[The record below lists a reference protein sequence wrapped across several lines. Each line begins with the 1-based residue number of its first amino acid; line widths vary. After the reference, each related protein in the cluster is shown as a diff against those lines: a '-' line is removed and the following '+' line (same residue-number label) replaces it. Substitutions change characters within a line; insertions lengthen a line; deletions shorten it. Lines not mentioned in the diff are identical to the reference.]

1 MRTLRRGAPTTAA
14 RTRQRRSPDPGET
27 FSPGDTVEVVLD
39 EPGQRVAHFEAV
51 VVARS
56 TNPRGYTVE
65 YDALVESEGSGS
77 DSDRPLREV
86 VPARSVRPRPPP
98 RWRTLEGPVVY
109 APVDALLDDAWCL
122 GVSLGDPNE
131 SGKFTVCFPVMR
143 KVMEFDASDV
153 RPHLEWVSGEWK
165 QRSDHGMADPENMP
179 YKKGMRI
186 EVSKLEDNCVV
197 AWMPAVV
204 AETFWKSNLLV
215 EYTVSKSEGT
225 TIPEIVDVK
234 HVRPCRPQGPT
245 IGFCINDEVEAFQ
258 GNGWWLGVITDVH
271 LGLKYTFKSAYLGM
285 EIQLSQKSLRP
296 RYDWV
301 DGLWKQNSQ
310 NTTPESSP
318 PHRAASVKKR
328 KTQVDGLPDPAPSLT
343 KKHKFPKVRPSEE
356 NKRCESSTS
365 SKEIYPDHLKK
376 HPLRD
381 ASHPDDQARPAPQP
395 EPTPSLPQ
403 RRKGFLKLSLPLNQP
418 TAASDTTM
426 SSSTSESDSE
436 KNEAVQNTVTTP
448 VSEAETCSKSPAK
461 SLLTPLDVIIEE
473 LKGCREQWLKAQS
486 QLDHSATKAKEL
498 EGQVAKLRAAS
509 KANAQHLR
517 EMTDKQASLEQRLE
531 LKDEEI
537 EDLKRKLVDLDEQKS
552 CVEAELPRGAVMA
565 ASHALGV
572 LKSHLPDLDIGILS
586 KGYACTPAEAQGL
599 ADQTRPIVEAF
610 VERLGL
616 SVSSASEDEV

>member
-215 EYTVSKSEGT
+215 EYTVSKSE
-225 TIPEIVDVK
+225 
-234 HVRPCRPQGPT
+234 
-245 IGFCINDEVEAFQ
+245 
-258 GNGWWLGVITDVH
+258 
-271 LGLKYTFKSAYLGM
+271 GM